1 MHEKYRKVKK
11 LLLYRICSKCG
22 NCDIKEGFVMSER
35 ELAKQIIDKLP
46 EYKIS
51 SLLLFLRGIQFD
63 DDIEDDLYCKK
74 LVEEYLNNPDPEKHE
89 TVTLEELAARE
100 GIAL

>member
-1 MHEKYRKVKK
+1 MRLFLGQLHFISNIGILILGGVA
-11 LLLYRICSKCG
+11 L
-22 NCDIKEGFVMSER
+22 SER

-63 DDIEDDLYCKK
+63 DDIEDDLYCEK
-74 LVEEYLNNPDPEKHE
+74 LVEEYLNNPDPEKHQ
-89 TVTLEELAARE
+89 TVTLEDLAARE
-100 GIAL
+100 EVVL